1 MNIKIESLKTH
12 AIHEIHLTKSK
23 GENAM
28 PCPSCSSE
36 RKHKNKKSFSW
47 NIDKE
52 TGYCHNCD
60 ESFIKEREKQEKRYS
75 VPEPVNNTNLSDKAV
90 KYFEGRMISKETLN
104 AYRIYTSMEY
114 MPQTGTQLE
123 TICFPFFRNNKLIN
137 IKYRSLEKHFK
148 LHKDAELI
156 FWNQDCLEDSKEY
169 CIITEGEI
177 DALSFI
183 QAGYKQTIS
192 VPNGAKANNLTYLD
206 SVVDK
211 FEKIKKVYIASD
223 CDEKG
228 FELRDELIRRIGPEK
243 CFIIEYQG
251 LKDANELL
259 CKNGSLALNEVFNNA
274 RFAKIEGLVDLSDH
288 YNDLMDLFNNG
299 IKPGALLKIEAL
311 DNIISWELGRLAIF
325 TGIPGHGKSEFV
337 DFVVTRLNALY
348 QWKAAYFSPENYPI
362 KYHLMKLIP
371 KITGKKFD
379 NTSIQLSEFNQS
391 YEYIHDNYQFIAP
404 DDEQTFERIIE
415 LAIIAVKRYGIK
427 ILVID
432 PYNKIEHCR
441 DRNETET
448 EYISR
453 FLDKLIVFARQY
465 NVLVIL
471 VAHPRKMQLQK
482 DNLKKY
488 AVPNLYDI
496 NGSAN
501 FYNKSDYG
509 ISVYRDKEEDTST
522 IYVQKVKF
530 RHLGVG
536 GEATFKYNFNN
547 GRYENP
553 DTPVYMWSKNNWIT
567 EAIHEEIKSD
577 YIQAQLTPNHNFNP
591 EFNEEPPF

>member
-1 MNIKIESLKTH
+1 MNIKIESLKTS
-12 AIHEIHLTKSK
+12 AVYEIIVIRPH

-28 PCPSCSSE
+28 PCPECNKD

-47 NIDKE
+47 NNEKE
-52 TGYCHNCD
+52 YGYCHNC
-60 ESFIKEREKQEKRYS
+60 ETGFIKERVKQEKKYS
-75 VPEPVNNTNLSDKAV
+75 IPEPVNNTLLSDQFV
-90 KYFEGRMISKETLN
+90 KYFEGRMISKDTLN
-104 AYRIYTSMEY
+104 TYRIYTSMEF
-114 MPQTGTQLE
+114 MPQTGSQLE
-123 TICFPFFRNNKLIN
+123 SVCFPYYRNNKLIN
-137 IKYRSLEKHFK
+137 IKYRTLEKHFK
-148 LHKDAELI
+148 LYKDAELI
-156 FWNQDCLEDSKEY
+156 FWNLDCLQDSKEY

-206 SVVDK
+206 SVIDK
-211 FEKIKKVYIASD
+211 FEHIKKVYIASD

-228 FELRDELIRRIGPEK
+228 YELRDELIRRIGPEK

-259 CKNGSLALNEVFNNA
+259 CKKGSLSLNEVYNNA
-274 RFAKIEGLVDLSDH
+274 RFAKIEGLIDIREH
-288 YNDLMDLFNNG
+288 YNDFLDLYNNG
-299 IKPGALLKIEAL
+299 LKTGSTLKIPAL
-311 DNIISWELGRLAIF
+311 DSIITWELGRLTVI
-325 TGIPGHGKSEFV
+325 TGVPGHGKSEFV
-337 DFVVTRLNALY
+337 DFIVARLNALY
-348 QWKAAYFSPENYPI
+348 QWKAAYFSPENFPT
-362 KYHLMKLIP
+362 KYHLMKLVP
-371 KITGKKFD
+371 KISGKKFD
-379 NTSIQLSEFNQS
+379 KAVMTISELDQVFDYIQ
-391 YEYIHDNYQFIAP
+391 DNYQFIAP

-415 LAIIAVKRYGIK
+415 LALIAVKRYGIK

-432 PYNKIEHCR
+432 PYNKIEHSR
-441 DRNETET
+441 DKNETET

-453 FLDKLIVFARQY
+453 FLDKLITFAKQY

-488 AVPNLYDI
+488 AIPNLYDI

-509 ISVYRDKEEDTST
+509 ISVYRDKEEDVTT

-530 RHLGVG
+530 RHLGEG
-536 GEATFKYNFNN
+536 GEATFKYNYNN

-553 DTPVYMWSKNNWIT
+553 ELPIFEWSKNNWIT
-567 EAIHEEIKSD
+567 DAIQEEIKAEYVQSKL
-577 YIQAQLTPNHNFNP
+577 QANNNFNP
-591 EFNEEPPF
+591 EINECPF